1 MNGIFLL
8 DKPIGLSSNHAL
20 QRVKRLFQAKKAGH
34 TGTLDPLASGML
46 PICLGEAT
54 KFSQYV
60 LDCDKTYLV
69 TMQLGV
75 RTNTSDAEGEIIA
88 TKTVPHFSLQNIDA
102 AFDAFR
108 GNILQIPTMFS
119 ALKHNGIPLYDYARR
134 GITID
139 RAARPI
145 TLYNIAVLS
154 IDNHFV
160 NYMVKCSSGTYVRT
174 LTDDVGEKLGCG
186 AHVTQLRRLSV
197 GKYLEKDMITLEQ
210 LQTLEHPE
218 RYLLPMDT
226 AVDHFPILMLSEA
239 SQLALQQGKV
249 IAGDDAKIGLVRLYS
264 ENQGFF
270 GMGEVMSDGRLISKR
285 LINPSNN

>member
-20 QRVKRLFQAKKAGH
+20 QRVKRLFKAKKAGH

-60 LDCDKTYLV
+60 LTFDKTYLV

-88 TKTVPHFSLQNIDA
+88 TKPVPDFSLENIDI
-102 AFDAFR
+102 AFDEFR
-108 GNILQIPTMFS
+108 GEILQIPTMFS

-134 GITID
+134 GITIE

-145 TLYNIAVLS
+145 TIYNITVLS
-154 IDNHFV
+154 IDKDFV
-160 NYMVKCSSGTYVRT
+160 NYTVTCSSGTYVRT

-197 GKYLEKDMITLEQ
+197 GKYLEKDMLTLEQ
-210 LQTLEHPE
+210 LQALENPE
-218 RYLLPMDT
+218 TYLLPMDT
-226 AVDHFPILMLSEA
+226 AVEHLPILMLPEEIK
-239 SQLALQQGKV
+239 LALQQGKV
-249 IAGDDAKIGLVRLYS
+249 IAEASDAKTGLVRLYS
-264 ENQGFF
+264 EIEGFF
-270 GMGEVMSDGRLISKR
+270 GVGEVMEDGSLVSKR
-285 LINPSNN
+285 LISQA